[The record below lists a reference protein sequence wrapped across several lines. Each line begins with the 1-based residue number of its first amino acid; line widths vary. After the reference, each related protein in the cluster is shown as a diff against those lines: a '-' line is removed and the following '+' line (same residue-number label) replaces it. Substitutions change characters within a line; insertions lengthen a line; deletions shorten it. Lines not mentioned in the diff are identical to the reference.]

1 VKDGPSAADTLG
13 EDFYKVI
20 LENEPFKST
29 KVAEITKSYRWAP
42 FLPIQNDD
50 SMLTVLLLLTKFRLR
65 SIPVIDLDEGVVE
78 NMISQSSVVKG
89 LSQCQ
94 GRDWFDSLAGKSLHQ
109 LGLPVME
116 PEKIVSVDASKLVLE
131 AFRLMKDNGIGG
143 LPVVAGAENHLV
155 GSINVRDVRFLLLQP
170 HLFARRRDLTVLD
183 FMKTILEVE
192 PQAGLLPPV
201 TCQKTDTIGQ
211 VINTLASKNLYRI
224 YLVDETTRL
233 LGVITLRD
241 IIGCFVSEPVGYF
254 DNYFGGAFE
263 DLFLSSG

>member
-1 VKDGPSAADTLG
+1 MHPLCNIYRCWFWVQ
-13 EDFYKVI
+13 
-20 LENEPFKST
+20 
-29 KVAEITKSYRWAP
+29 VAVSER
-42 FLPIQNDD
+42 NH
-50 SMLTVLLLLTKFRLR
+50 
-65 SIPVIDLDEGVVE
+65 GVNPCV
-78 NMISQSSVVKG
+78 
-89 LSQCQ
+89 
-94 GRDWFDSLAGKSLHQ
+94 
-109 LGLPVME
+109 
-116 PEKIVSVDASKLVLE
+116 
-131 AFRLMKDNGIGG
+131 
-143 LPVVAGAENHLV
+143 
-155 GSINVRDVRFLLLQP
+155 
-170 HLFARRRDLTVLD
+170 RDLTVLD